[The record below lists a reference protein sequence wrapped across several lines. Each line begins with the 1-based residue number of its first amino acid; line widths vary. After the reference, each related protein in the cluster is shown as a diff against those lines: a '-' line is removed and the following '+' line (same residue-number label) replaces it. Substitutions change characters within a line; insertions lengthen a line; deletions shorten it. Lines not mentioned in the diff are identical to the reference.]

1 MAMDWTIAAALG
13 QLLAALGVIVSVIYL
28 AMQVK
33 ETNAQTR
40 LASSQAVD
48 NPLMASWD
56 PIYIPENFE
65 VWQKALFNPASLT
78 QSEEFLFNTLMSR
91 VLQSFNLVAA
101 QYVRGTY
108 DAHLFQSVAAYYA
121 GFIGCPGGQ
130 QYWGSYGHLSVP
142 EARAAI
148 EREIEKNNAAAS
160 VA

>member
-1 MAMDWTIAAALG
+1 MDWTIAAALG

-33 ETNAQTR
+33 ETNTQTR

-48 NPLMASWD
+48 NSLMASWD
-56 PIYIPENFE
+56 PIYIPDNFD
-65 VWQKALFNPASLT
+65 VWHKALFDPDSLT

-101 QYVRGTY
+101 QYARGTY

-121 GFIGCPGGQ
+121 GFIGTPGGQ
-130 QYWGSYGHLSVP
+130 QYWSRYGHLSVP
-142 EARAAI
+142 EARAAV
-148 EREIEKNNAAAS
+148 ESELEKSGPAAS

>member
-1 MAMDWTIAAALG
+1 MDWTIAAALG

-48 NPLMASWD
+48 NSLMASWD
-56 PIYIPENFE
+56 PIYIPGNFE
-65 VWQKALFNPASLT
+65 VWQKALFNPDSLT

-101 QYVRGTY
+101 QYTRGTY

-121 GFIGCPGGQ
+121 GFVGTTGGQ
-130 QYWGSYGHLSVP
+130 RYWRRYGHLSVP
-142 EARAAI
+142 EARAAV
-148 EREIEKNNAAAS
+148 ERELEKNNS
-160 VA
+160 VAGVA